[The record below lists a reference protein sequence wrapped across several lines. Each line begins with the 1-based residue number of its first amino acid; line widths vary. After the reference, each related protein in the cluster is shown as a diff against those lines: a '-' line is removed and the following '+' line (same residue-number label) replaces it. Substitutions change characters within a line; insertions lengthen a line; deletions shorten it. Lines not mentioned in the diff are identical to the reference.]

1 MYINLNKSTTK
12 RNSSNKLIFFAQEF
26 ITMMKQMKQ
35 LGLSSFLIL
44 LTFLVSA
51 QKQNL
56 LPMTFAEAYEY
67 MNENSHVLK
76 QAGFEVQEKE
86 ADRKA
91 ASGLRAPRVFV
102 TATAVQMA
110 DPLTLDLTPVRDAIN
125 PLYEVLG
132 KYGNFS
138 GVPNPDPKTSGVMPT
153 LPDNISTQVLRGK
166 IQEGQKAI
174 NAAEWDK
181 MIQEK
186 QFASV
191 NANFV
196 WPLYTGGKI
205 NAANK
210 ASQIYEEEAGLH
222 QKQKAGELMSE
233 LATRYYGLVLAGQAC
248 KVRAQVADA
257 MKKHLFDSEKLSEQG
272 QIAKVEFLHAQVA
285 NSDAERELKKANREA
300 TIVER
305 ALQNTMAI
313 GDSSDLAPASSL
325 FILKSIE
332 DEKYFVDLAM
342 QNNPQLQ
349 QVDSKKE
356 LAATGVKLEKSN
368 YLPTVALT
376 GTYDVVNYDLSP
388 YVPQWMVGVGLNW
401 SVFEGNAR
409 HRKLQS
415 AQFKQDQV
423 EQAGFKAEEDIKT
436 VIRKLHQQLGML
448 VEQLE
453 ELDKTLEFAK
463 TYVESRDKAFH
474 EGLSTST
481 ELVDA
486 NLMLAKVKI
495 DRLQAMYNYDVTLAT
510 LLQVCGNPEMFIAY
524 QSSNQVI
531 TESF

>member
-1 MYINLNKSTTK
+1 
-12 RNSSNKLIFFAQEF
+12 
-26 ITMMKQMKQ
+26 MKQNSKIV
-35 LGLSSFLIL
+35 LIL
-44 LTFLVSA
+44 LLILSGINGFSQEEIAKPVTFS
-51 QKQNL
+51 
-56 LPMTFAEAYEY
+56 EAYEQ
-67 MNENSHVLK
+67 MHQNSHVLK
-76 QAGFEVQEKE
+76 QAGFEIREKE
-86 ADRKA
+86 ADKKA
-91 ASGLRAPRVFV
+91 AFGLHAPRFFV

-138 GVPNPDPKTSGVMPT
+138 GVPNPAPKTSGVMPT

-174 NAAEWDK
+174 NAAEWDQ

-222 QKQKAGELMSE
+222 QKQKEGELLSE
-233 LATRYYGLVLAGQAC
+233 LATRYYGLVLAEQAC
-248 KVRAQVADA
+248 KVRGQVAEA
-257 MKKHLFDSEKLSEQG
+257 MKKHLFDSQKLSEQG

-300 TIVER
+300 IIVKR
-305 ALQNTMAI
+305 ALQNTMAV
-313 GDSSDLAPASSL
+313 GDSSDLTPASQL
-325 FILKSIE
+325 FILKNVE
-332 DEKYFVDLAM
+332 DESFFIELALR
-342 QNNPQLQ
+342 NNPQLQ
-349 QVDSKKE
+349 QVDSKRE

-376 GTYDVVNYDLSP
+376 GTYDLADKDLSP
-388 YVPQWMVGVGLNW
+388 YVPQWLVGVGLNW
-401 SVFEGNAR
+401 SLFEGNAR
-409 HRKLQS
+409 HRKLQA
-415 AQFKQDQV
+415 AQFKEDQV
-423 EQAGFKAEEDIKT
+423 EQAGLKAEEDIKT
-436 VIRKLHQQLGML
+436 VIKKMHQQLGMQ

-474 EGLSTST
+474 EGLSTSS

-486 NLMLAKVKI
+486 NLLLAKVKI

-510 LLQVCGNPEMFIAY
+510 LLQICGSPDMFLAY
-524 QSSNQVI
+524 QTSRDAIS
-531 TESF
+531 EEL

>member
-1 MYINLNKSTTK
+1 
-12 RNSSNKLIFFAQEF
+12 
-26 ITMMKQMKQ
+26 MKQIQ
-35 LGLSSFLIL
+35 TIL
-44 LTFLVSA
+44 LLFLLLLNNTRVFSQVQTAIPVTF
-51 QKQNL
+51 
-56 LPMTFAEAYEY
+56 TDAYQQ
-67 MNENSHVLK
+67 MHRNSHVLK
-76 QAGFEVQEKE
+76 QVGFEIKEKE
-86 ADRKA
+86 ADKKA
-91 ASGLRAPRVFV
+91 AFGLRAPRVFV

-110 DPLTLDLTPVRDAIN
+110 DPITLDLTPVRDAIN
-125 PLYEVLG
+125 PLYS
-132 KYGNFS
+132 FS
-138 GVPNPDPKTSGVMPT
+138 AAMSSSSDLRATIQKTQAA
-153 LPDNISTQVLRGK
+153 L
-166 IQEGQKAI
+166 
-174 NAAEWDK
+174 NAANWNS

-210 ASQIYEEEAGLH
+210 ASQINEEEAGLH
-222 QKQKAGELMSE
+222 QKQKEGELLSE
-233 LATRYYGLVLAGQAC
+233 LATRYYGLVLAQQAC
-248 KVRAQVADA
+248 KVRSQVAEA

-285 NSDAERELKKANREA
+285 NSDAERELKMANREA
-300 TIVER
+300 IIVKR

-313 GDSSDLAPASSL
+313 GDSSDLSPASKL

-332 DEKYFVDLAM
+332 DENFFIDMALK
-342 QNNPQLQ
+342 NNPQLQ

-356 LAATGVKLEKSN
+356 LAATGVKFEKSN

-376 GTYDVVNYDLSP
+376 GTYDLADKDLSP

-415 AQFKQDQV
+415 AKFKEEQV
-423 EQAGFKAEEDIKT
+423 EQAGMKAEEDIRT
-436 VIRKLHQQLGML
+436 VIKKLHQQLGMQ

-486 NLMLAKVKI
+486 NLLLAKVKI

-510 LLQVCGNPEMFIAY
+510 LLQICGNPDLFLVY
-524 QSSNQVI
+524 QSNSQVI